1 MLEATSRHT
10 EAETRDAAIV
20 TTLYC
25 CGLRVSEIGGLDWQD
40 LDLGR
45 GQGWLK
51 GKGRREKELFVLP
64 AAAVESIRRNAT
76 HRGTAPCP
84 VFLTRGTRGKHR
96 DRRLETRSVLRL
108 VRVLGAKVGLH
119 VWCHALRHAS
129 LTAAATLGAK
139 AGLSLNDIRAHSRH
153 ASVLTL
159 QRYLDQHNVV
169 QTKRVV
175 ADLVADSLKG

>member
-25 CGLRVSEIGGLDWQD
+25 CGPRVSELCGLDWQD

-64 AAAVESIRRNAT
+64 AAVEAT
-76 HRGTAPCP
+76 TARPGT
-84 VFLTRGTRGKHR
+84 
-96 DRRLETRSVLRL
+96 S
-108 VRVLGAKVGLH
+108 
-119 VWCHALRHAS
+119 
-129 LTAAATLGAK
+129 
-139 AGLSLNDIRAHSRH
+139 RA
-153 ASVLTL
+153 
-159 QRYLDQHNVV
+159 
-169 QTKRVV
+169 
-175 ADLVADSLKG
+175 